1 LSIKEL
7 ALHPFISN
15 FIDNNV
21 FLVIYGPPATGKT
34 HLAFEISKY
43 LIYKRRD
50 FVFLATEAQTF
61 TYGKYFAYNVPLNLV
76 VTREQLLKEIIES
89 IKLKKYIIID
99 SINYLFR
106 SYDNDTSEKE
116 LSLISSLLSSVG
128 GFATGQITQ
137 EGFDSS
143 KMSMDTW
150 IIPWAK
156 AIGITNKLNEKVV
169 ELKLLK
175 PRKLIL
181 GYEIIRDGVK
191 WI

>member
-1 LSIKEL
+1 LSIKERN
-7 ALHPFISN
+7 LHPFISN

-43 LIYKRRD
+43 LINKRKD

-61 TYGKYFAYNVPLNLV
+61 TYGKYFIYDVPLKLV
-76 VTREQLLKEIIES
+76 VTKEQLLKEIIEGIES
-89 IKLKKYIIID
+89 KKYIIID

-106 SYDNDTSEKE
+106 TFNDDTSEKE
-116 LSLISSLLSSVG
+116 LSFISSLLSIVG

-137 EGFDSS
+137 EDFDSS

-175 PRKLIL
+175 PRKVIL